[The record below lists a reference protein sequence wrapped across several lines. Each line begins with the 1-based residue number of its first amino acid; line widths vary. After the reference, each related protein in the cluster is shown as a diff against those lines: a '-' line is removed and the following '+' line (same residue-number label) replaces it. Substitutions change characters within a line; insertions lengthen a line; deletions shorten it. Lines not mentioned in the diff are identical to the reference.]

1 MEHKLKSQSGETLVE
16 TLFAMLIVVL
26 SITMLAG
33 AIVTAARINKSARDL
48 HASFVTADESGV
60 SNIEE
65 VSDVKVTIVRT
76 DGSDSVIDVNG
87 FRTKDANKYCF
98 YTAE

>member
-1 MEHKLKSQSGETLVE
+1 MKRKLRSQSGETLVE

-33 AIVTAARINKSARDL
+33 AVVTAARVNKSSRDL
-48 HASFVTADESGV
+48 HTSFVTVDEAGV
-60 SNIEE
+60 SNIDE

-76 DGSDSVIDVNG
+76 GGSDSVVDVNG
-87 FRTKDANKYCF
+87 FQTKDANKYCF
-98 YTAE
+98 YTAK

>member
-1 MEHKLKSQSGETLVE
+1 MKHKLRSQSGETLVE

-33 AIVTAARINKSARDL
+33 AIVTAARVNKSSRDL
-48 HASFVTADESGV
+48 HTSFVTVDEVGV
-60 SNIEE
+60 SNIDE

-76 DGSDSVIDVNG
+76 DGSDSVVDVNG
-87 FRTKDANKYCF
+87 FQTKDDNKYCF
-98 YTAE
+98 YTSK

>member
-33 AIVTAARINKSARDL
+33 AIVTAARINKSARD
-48 HASFVTADESGV
+48 HHTSFVTADESGV